1 MSAENLLSS
10 DEMQLVTF
18 RLDQENFGI
27 NIMNVQE
34 IIRIPSIT
42 TIPQAPAYV
51 EGVTNLRG
59 TILPVINTRTKFGMP
74 AIERDVASR
83 VIVVDI
89 NGKTIG
95 LSVDAVSEVLR
106 VENENIEPAPAMVAE
121 SDTNT
126 IAGMV
131 KVNEGSKVVMI
142 LDVSQ
147 LCSID
152 KSNEVETA
160 VTTTGKTLEQTEE
173 KILEEVQL
181 VSFLLGDEEFALEIE
196 SVREI
201 IRFPEIVKVP
211 NVPDYI
217 KGVISLRDRLLPV
230 IDMRIKLD
238 MGSDEVNDH
247 TRVVVIDIGNIQLGM
262 VVDKVHEVT
271 RVARDTIFPPPQ
283 TIVGQARQQLQGIV
297 RLDEGERIIMLLEAS
312 SIMTG
317 DEMVNIE
324 QLETTESAAV
334 EEEVDQVDTADE
346 EQMVVFKLADEQYGV
361 RITQVQEIN
370 RLSRITRVPRAP
382 RFVEGVV
389 NLRGDVIP
397 VIDLRQRFEM
407 EAQEYTEFTRI
418 IVSDIHNKK
427 IGIIVD
433 EVLEVLR
440 VSQNQLE
447 TAPEV
452 LQDDQIARF
461 MEGIANLPERM
472 ILMLNLENILIEKEW
487 KKLIDMDKPE
497 PAKKSKKKP
506 AKLKKQGRSE

>member
-1 MSAENLLSS
+1 MSKGY
-10 DEMQLVTF
+10 Q
-18 RLDQENFGI
+18 
-27 NIMNVQE
+27 
-34 IIRIPSIT
+34 
-42 TIPQAPAYV
+42 PA
-51 EGVTNLRG
+51 G
-59 TILPVINTRTKFGMP
+59 TILPVINTRIKFGMP
-74 AIERDVASR
+74 AIERDVANR

-106 VENENIEPAPAMVAE
+106 VDNENLEPAPAMVSE

-126 IAGMV
+126 IAGMI
-131 KVNEGSKVVMI
+131 KVNDGAKVVMI

-152 KSNEVETA
+152 KSSEGEAA
-160 VTTTGKTLEQTEE
+160 VTTASKTLEKTEE

-181 VSFLLGDEEFALEIE
+181 VSFFLGEEEFALEIA

-201 IRFPEIVKVP
+201 IRYPEIVKVP

-230 IDMRIKLD
+230 IDMRIKLN
-238 MGSDEVNDH
+238 MGSDEVNEH
-247 TRVVVIDIGNIQLGM
+247 TRVVVIDVDNIQLGM

-271 RVARDTIFPPPQ
+271 RVVKDTIFPPPQ
-283 TIVGQARQQLQGIV
+283 TIIGQAREQLQGIV

-324 QLETTESAAV
+324 KLDTIESATV
-334 EEEVDQVDTADE
+334 EEEVDQTDTADE

-382 RFVEGVV
+382 KFVEGVV
-389 NLRGDVIP
+389 NLRGEVIP

-452 LQDDQIARF
+452 LQDDQVARF

-472 ILMLNLENILIEKEW
+472 ILMLNLENILIEREW
-487 KKLIDMDKPE
+487 EKLENMGGPG
-497 PAKKSKKKP
+497 PAKQSNQKP
-506 AKLKKQGRSE
+506 IKLKKQGRSE